1 MGYATSTIKSIQRGT
16 IQGNV
21 SATSWTATVS
31 SVDLDKS
38 VLFNGGSRSE
48 LANSM
53 ALTTMVLT
61 NATTVTMTCGSQ
73 PTNYSLNTTY
83 TLVEYY

>member
-1 MGYATSTIKSIQRGT
+1 MSYATSTIKSIQRGT
-16 IQGNV
+16 ITGTTTG
-21 SATSWTATVS
+21 TSWTATVS
-31 SVDLDKS
+31 SVDLTKS
-38 VLFNGGSRSE
+38 VLYNGGSRSE

-53 ALTTMVLT
+53 ALTTMILT

-73 PTNYSLNTTY
+73 PTNYSLNTTF